1 MAYTPNTWT
10 DGDVITAEKMNN
22 LEQGVKTASETP
34 GTPGEPGEPGAP
46 GAAAGFGEPT
56 ATVDANTGTPSVT
69 VTASGPDT
77 AKVFSFAF
85 HNLKGAAGAK
95 GDKGDQGDQ
104 GDPGPSYTLP
114 AATAGALG
122 GVKWPQPLVMWPR
135 PRQWRNLTP
144 YWHLSG
150 RPAFSRSKREGKGRQ
165 KS

>member
-77 AKVFSFAF
+77 AKVFAFAF
-85 HNLKGAAGAK
+85 HNLKGERATPGRRVRQVLMERRARKARKARKARLGRATHSRRRRPEPSAA
-95 GDKGDQGDQ
+95 
-104 GDPGPSYTLP
+104 
-114 AATAGALG
+114 
-122 GVKWPQPLVMWPR
+122 
-135 PRQWRNLTP
+135 
-144 YWHLSG
+144 
-150 RPAFSRSKREGKGRQ
+150 
-165 KS
+165 